1 MTNHTSLAMLLL
13 QDNHVARALAWSF
26 GILGILSNI
35 YVLMGKFRRCRRSY
49 SRHKRI
55 APTYAVSDT
64 INEAKNKRISVFFI
78 NNLAVAD
85 LLGSLYLLCIASADY
100 HYHLHHSN
108 GRHLH
113 HSNHISNNQSA
124 WVKSGTTQAILS
136 AGSIA
141 VAFSNQTISA
151 KWLEDPVC
159 SIARLLITID
169 SFMSVLITLCIATD
183 RYITIIHHR
192 SRYRITRRRAII
204 IMAICWLLG
213 ITCSVYIV
221 IRSFHTVDEDV
232 SSGIFRNL
240 CMYGNL
246 NDIPLR
252 IFLFLSIGLWSVS
265 YLLVLILYTKI
276 IYHVRRVTLV
286 KTRRI
291 TAERY
296 LLVIAVMIA
305 ITNLACWL
313 PAILITIFKLLQLSI
328 IYSRLFIQLLPIGIF
343 LLAINSAINPLI
355 YSILSNKMCKRWVNT
370 VK

>member
-1 MTNHTSLAMLLL
+1 MINHTSLAMQLLE
-13 QDNHVARALAWSF
+13 DNQVARALAWSF
-26 GILGILSNI
+26 GLLGIISNI
-35 YVLMGKFRRCRRSY
+35 YVLMGKFRRCRRCY

-55 APTYAVSDT
+55 APEYAIYDT
-64 INEAKNKRISVFFI
+64 VTETKNKRVSVFFI
-78 NNLAVAD
+78 SNLAVAD

-100 HYHLHHSN
+100 HYQLNHSHGQRSHHF
-108 GRHLH
+108 
-113 HSNHISNNQSA
+113 NHTVNNQSA
-124 WVKSGTTQAILS
+124 CTKSWITPFISSTGNVAAS
-136 AGSIA
+136 A
-141 VAFSNQTISA
+141 SNQTISA
-151 KWLEDPVC
+151 KWLKDPVC

-169 SFMSVLITLCIATD
+169 SFMSVLITFCIATD

-213 ITCSVYIV
+213 IACSIYIV
-221 IRSFHTVDEDV
+221 IRSLHTADEDI

-252 IFLFLSIGLWSVS
+252 IFLYISIGLWCFS

-313 PAILITIFKLLQLSI
+313 PAILITMFKTLQLSI
-328 IYSRLFIQLLPIGIF
+328 VQSKLFIQLMPIGIF

-355 YSILSNKMCKRWVNT
+355 YSIIFLILF
-370 VK
+370 